1 MHNYLKAKLGIPT
14 SEMSKE
20 RINALLN
27 EKEVSQETT
36 AEFISLLESCEFARY
51 TPASSDA
58 MQHDY
63 DKAVRV
69 ISTLDKQL

>member
-1 MHNYLKAKLGIPT
+1 MKRN
-14 SEMSKE
+14 SD
-20 RINALLN
+20 
-27 EKEVSQETT
+27 
-36 AEFISLLESCEFARY
+36 FISLLESCEFARY

-63 DKAVRV
+63 EKAVSV